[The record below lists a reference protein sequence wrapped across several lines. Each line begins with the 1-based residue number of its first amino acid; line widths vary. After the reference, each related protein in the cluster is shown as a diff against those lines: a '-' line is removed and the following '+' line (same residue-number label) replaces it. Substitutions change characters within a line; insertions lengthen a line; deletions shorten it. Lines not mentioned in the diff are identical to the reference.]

1 MNMELV
7 EMGASKQEGEEFAG
21 QPWVC
26 TQQPQP
32 QLQQREM
39 ESSNYYT
46 FCSTDG
52 NFFEKRSIG
61 EGKKMLMNSNKYP
74 QP

>member
-1 MNMELV
+1 M
-7 EMGASKQEGEEFAG
+7 AG
-21 QPWVC
+21 QSAGDVYAAA
-26 TQQPQP
+26 TVTTAT
-32 QLQQREM
+32 QQREM

-52 NFFEKRSIG
+52 KLFEKRSKWRKG
-61 EGKKMLMNSNKYP
+61 VNADEFSNKYP